1 MMMIMKLIL
10 SMVSNSI
17 VRLLN
22 NDYFIIMS
30 WANAYC
36 NMDGEHRSVVI
47 FILSFFGNAQHNA
60 NMSV

>member
-22 NDYFIIMS
+22 NDHFIIMS
-30 WANAYC
+30 LANAYC
-36 NMDGEHRSVVI
+36 NMDGENKSVVI
-47 FILSFFGNAQHNA
+47 FILSFVGNAQHHA